1 MKNDAVFN
9 LLPEEELLAQLAE
22 ECSEA
27 AKAALKLRR
36 ARDGVNPTPVS
47 EEEAF
52 GNLVEELADIYLCSI
67 VLFAVSWTMMTPAI
81 CVMMSG
87 ITWSRS
93 WSRSSHA
100 GSTA

>member
-52 GNLVEELADIYLCSI
+52 GNLVEELADIYPSPSYCS
-67 VLFAVSWTMMTPAI
+67 AVSWTMMTPAI
-81 CVMMSG
+81 CATMSET
-87 ITWSRS
+87 TWSRL
-93 WSRSSHA
+93 WSRSSPA

>member
-52 GNLVEELADIYLCSI
+52 SNLVEELATSTFAPSYCS
-67 VLFAVSWTMMTPAI
+67 AVSWTMTTPAI
-81 CVMMSG
+81 CAMMSE
-87 ITWSRS
+87 TP
-93 WSRSSHA
+93 
-100 GSTA
+100 